1 MNRVN
6 LLLILLFV
14 LFPSLLF
21 GKSNDQLWIIDAGH
35 GGYDVGCEGTKANEK
50 VITLAIARRVAE
62 LVRKNISGVK
72 VQMTRDNDTYL
83 TLARRVEIANS
94 RGASLFVSIH
104 VNAAPEASFV
114 RGTETF
120 YGPVGMTNVPEVENA
135 RKRHIQR
142 SELLAWC
149 MQKQYGLVGR
159 PISRGVKRE
168 RYYVI
173 LYTEMP
179 SILTEVGFISNASD
193 QAYMLSDNGQ
203 EEIAQCIYRGLV
215 DYKDCVDH
223 GREKRTLAQMRQT
236 GGRPSNEELMA
247 FIGNRKSDKPLEAVS
262 TKVEK
267 LTEKD
272 VVSVQKDVVSVQKD
286 KPVVKNEIA
295 SAQKKEAQAT
305 AKKDDVAVQK
315 AEEVAVQKAEDIAAA
330 KKDDAIVLDAS
341 LEPEL
346 ETGELRFNVQIFA
359 LMTKMP
365 VNDPRLKGLKDVQ
378 VMEKDG
384 KYKYLCGSTSDYV
397 EARRILEEV
406 RKQFPDAFLVAFL
419 GHRQIS
425 TADAQEM
432 YVGKN

>member
-1 MNRVN
+1 MKHVN

-14 LFPSLLF
+14 FFPSLMS

-62 LVRKNISGVK
+62 LVRKNITGVK
-72 VQMTRDNDTYL
+72 VQLTRDADTYL

-94 RGASLFVSIH
+94 RGASLFLSIH

-120 YGPVGMTNVPEVENA
+120 YGPVGVTNVPEVERA

-168 RYYVI
+168 RYYVV

-179 SILTEVGFISNASD
+179 SILTEVGFISNPSD
-193 QAYMLSDNGQ
+193 QAYMMSDNGQ

-236 GGRPSNEELMA
+236 GGRPSNEEMMA

-272 VVSVQKDVVSVQKD
+272 VVSVQKDVAPVQKD
-286 KPVVKNEIA
+286 
-295 SAQKKEAQAT
+295 
-305 AKKDDVAVQK
+305 VAPVQK
-315 AEEVAVQKAEDIAAA
+315 DVVSA

-359 LMTKMP
+359 LMTKIP

-378 VMEKDG
+378 IMEKDG

-419 GHRQIS
+419 GQRQIS